1 MESILHRRR
10 DRGPGLGSPPER
22 GVRPPWLKVRLP
34 SGANYHDLKRLVRE
48 NGLHTVCE
56 SASCPNIGECWERR
70 SLTFMILGQVCTR
83 SCGFCDVA
91 NGRPAVLDRDE
102 PARVARAVARLGLRY
117 IVITSVNR
125 DELPDGGAAVWA
137 ETIRRV
143 RVAAPEAEVEALVPD
158 FCGDE
163 AALRTVIDAGPHVLA
178 HNLETVPRL
187 YRRVRPQAVYERSL
201 DVIQAIGRA
210 GIISKTGIMAG
221 LGEEPAEVSAVLRD
235 AAGAGARI
243 VTIGQYLRPSPA
255 HLPVARFVHPDEFRA
270 WKLEG
275 EALGVGHVESGP
287 LVRSSYHADGVREQL
302 GS

>member
-10 DRGPGLGSPPER
+10 DRGPGLGSPPDR
-22 GVRPPWLKVRLP
+22 GGRPSWLKVRLP

-48 NGLHTVCE
+48 SGLHTVCE

-91 NGRPAVLDRDE
+91 NGRPPALDRDE

-117 IVITSVNR
+117 VVITSVNR

-143 RVAAPEAEVEALVPD
+143 REAAPEAEVEALVPD

-163 AALRTVIDAGPHVLA
+163 AALRVVSDAGPHVLA

-201 DVIQAIGRA
+201 DVIRA
-210 GIISKTGIMAG
+210 VARAEIIAKTGIMAG

-235 AAGAGARI
+235 AAAAGARI

-270 WKLEG
+270 WKVEG
-275 EALGVGHVESGP
+275 ESLGIGHVESGP
-287 LVRSSYHADGVREQL
+287 LVRSSYHADGVRQQL
-302 GS
+302 ER